1 VRSLP
6 KASRQEEP
14 LSPKEIV
21 TAGLAAIGF
30 VVLSVIFAKV
40 AYTAVALFLHGTTYA
55 VVSLY

>member
-1 VRSLP
+1 MRTLP

-14 LSPKEIV
+14 LSPREIV
-21 TAGLAAIGF
+21 TAGLAVIGF

>member
-1 VRSLP
+1 MRSLP

-14 LSPKEIV
+14 LSPREIV
-21 TAGLAAIGF
+21 TAGLVIGF

-55 VVSLY
+55 LASLF